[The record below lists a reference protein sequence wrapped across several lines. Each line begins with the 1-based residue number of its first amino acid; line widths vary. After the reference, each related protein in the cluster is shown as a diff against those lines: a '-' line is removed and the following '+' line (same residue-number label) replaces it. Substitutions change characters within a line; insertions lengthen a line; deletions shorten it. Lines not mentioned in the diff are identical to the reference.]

1 MGGCPSLPP
10 DSSVSNGNVFLTRYT
25 GFPEKNA
32 TLEKKPSLKGLKSIL
47 MHELA

>member
-1 MGGCPSLPP
+1 MRPLNSRRYTAVHPAGCPKK
-10 DSSVSNGNVFLTRYT
+10 NV
-25 GFPEKNA
+25 